1 MSAGVVDHK
10 LFDMAKFIPADIKL
24 RRGLEKAV
32 LRDAAKGILPE
43 DLRLRRKSGFMLTSE
58 AVDFFG
64 ADRTASKKFQR
75 YLTRE
80 TFRLVCVFNYRALL
94 FLRLLAKIPP
104 YNRLLKQLRRNANKV
119 VMYMLQVHM
128 LHQMFIEASSWA
140 ETDGNCPVTKDA
152 ASQPE
157 MAVA

>member
-1 MSAGVVDHK
+1 
-10 LFDMAKFIPADIKL
+10 MAKSIPADIKL

-64 ADRTASKKFQR
+64 ADRKASEKFQR
-75 YLTRE
+75 HLARDA
-80 TFRLVCVFNYRALL
+80 FSRVGVFNYRAFL
-94 FLRLLAKIPP
+94 FVRLLAKIPP

-128 LHQMFIEASSWA
+128 LHQMFIETPPWA
-140 ETDGNCPVTKDA
+140 DTDGDCSVTKDA
-152 ASQPE
+152 TSPPE